1 MDKVI
6 GFYVSFLKK
15 LGGGIVEFIGENLGK
30 AKGLK
35 YSIFPFFHG
44 FVLYYEVSMGI
55 RSG

>member
-1 MDKVI
+1 M
-6 GFYVSFLKK
+6 YVFKKK
-15 LGGGIVEFIGENLGK
+15 LGGGIVGFMGENLGK

-35 YSIFPFFHG
+35 YSIFFLFHG